1 MVSLVMLAD
10 SALSTAAR
18 RRGLAAGSATPARV
32 ATVISRISLVY
43 TLARLASSAFLR
55 PSMDGP
61 LPMGENLNDG
71 QAADFTP
78 TGAQTTHPCG
88 SSSGAEAKR
97 PCRRKCTA
105 WRAASADSNRPVWLV
120 ST

>member
-32 ATVISRISLVY
+32 ATVISRISLVN

-61 LPMGENLNDG
+61 LPMAGNLNNG
-71 QAADFTP
+71 QAGDFTP
-78 TGAQTTHPCG
+78 TRRLAHNAG
-88 SSSGAEAKR
+88 SAA
-97 PCRRKCTA
+97 PNPACRR
-105 WRAASADSNRPVWLV
+105 RPLGGDP
-120 ST
+120 